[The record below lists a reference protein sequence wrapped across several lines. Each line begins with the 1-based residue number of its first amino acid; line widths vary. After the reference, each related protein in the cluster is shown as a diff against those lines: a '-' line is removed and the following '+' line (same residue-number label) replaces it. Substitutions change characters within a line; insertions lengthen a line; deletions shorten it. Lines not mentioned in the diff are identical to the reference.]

1 MTTTTEERISRL
13 EAILPYLATKE
24 DIRGLEVNITKMEVN
39 IAKMETSF
47 VKWMIALI
55 ITAAASILSFGMSL
69 TLLVMRLIEN

>member
-13 EAILPYLATKE
+13 EGSLPYLATKE
-24 DIRGLEVNITKMEVN
+24 DIRGLEVN

-69 TLLVMRLIEN
+69 TLLILRLIGN

>member
-1 MTTTTEERISRL
+1 MTTTTEERIGRL
-13 EAILPYLATKE
+13 EGSLPYLATKE
-24 DIRGLEVNITKMEVN
+24 DIRGLEVK

-69 TLLVMRLIEN
+69 TLLILRLIGN

>member
-1 MTTTTEERISRL
+1 LTTTTEERISRI
-13 EAILPYLATKE
+13 EGILPYLATKE
-24 DIRGLEVNITKMEVN
+24 DIRGLEVSITKMEVN

-69 TLLVMRLIEN
+69 TLLVMRLIGD

>member
-24 DIRGLEVNITKMEVN
+24 DIRGLEVN

>member
-24 DIRGLEVNITKMEVN
+24 DIRGLEVNI
-39 IAKMETSF
+39 AKMETSF
-47 VKWMIALI
+47 VKWMIALL
-55 ITAAASILSFGMSL
+55 ITAAASVLSFGMSL

>member
-24 DIRGLEVNITKMEVN
+24 DIRGLELRLEVN

-47 VKWMIALI
+47 VKWMIALL
-55 ITAAASILSFGMSL
+55 ITAAASVLSFGMSL
-69 TLLVMRLIEN
+69 TLLIMRLIGN

>member
-1 MTTTTEERISRL
+1 MATTTEERISRV

-24 DIRGLEVNITKMEVN
+24 DIRGLEVS

-69 TLLVMRLIEN
+69 TLLILRFTAN

>member
-13 EAILPYLATKE
+13 EGILPYLATKE
-24 DIRGLEVNITKMEVN
+24 DIRVLEVNITKMEVN

-69 TLLVMRLIEN
+69 TLLILRLIEN

>member
-13 EAILPYLATKE
+13 EGSLPYLATKE
-24 DIRGLEVNITKMEVN
+24 DIRGLEVN

-69 TLLVMRLIEN
+69 TLLILRLTGN

>member
-1 MTTTTEERISRL
+1 MTTEERISRL

-24 DIRGLEVNITKMEVN
+24 DIRGLEVKL
-39 IAKMETSF
+39 ARMETSF

-69 TLLVMRLIEN
+69 TLLILRLIGD

>member
-24 DIRGLEVNITKMEVN
+24 DIRGLEVSITKMEVI

-47 VKWMIALI
+47 VKWMIALL
-55 ITAAASILSFGMSL
+55 ITAAASVLSFGMSL
-69 TLLVMRLIEN
+69 TLLIMRIIEN

>member
-13 EAILPYLATKE
+13 EGSLPYLATKE
-24 DIRGLEVNITKMEVN
+24 DIRGLEVN

-69 TLLVMRLIEN
+69 TLLIMRLIAD

>member
-1 MTTTTEERISRL
+1 MTTTNEERISRI

-24 DIRGLEVNITKMEVN
+24 DIRGLEVY

-69 TLLVMRLIEN
+69 TLLILRLIDN

>member
-24 DIRGLEVNITKMEVN
+24 DIKGLEVNI
-39 IAKMETSF
+39 ARMETSF
-47 VKWMIALI
+47 VKWMIALL

-69 TLLVMRLIEN
+69 TLLIMRLIRN

>member
-1 MTTTTEERISRL
+1 M
-13 EAILPYLATKE
+13 PYLATKE
-24 DIRGLEVNITKMEVN
+24 DIRGLEVN

-69 TLLVMRLIEN
+69 TLLILRLIGN